1 MLLPSAINVLALGGG
16 AGLCVITAIYATRAP
31 EKKKQTLTLETR
43 SLQVDGDSVDDLPP
57 SWQRDVEGRQTREE
71 AEAELK
77 ANAEAANKEDAV
89 SSKRS
94 TIRGTRT

>member
-1 MLLPSAINVLALGGG
+1 M
-16 AGLCVITAIYATRAP
+16 
-31 EKKKQTLTLETR
+31 
-43 SLQVDGDSVDDLPP
+43 DDLPP

-89 SSKRS
+89 SGKRS
-94 TIRGTRT
+94 TSKGTRNFFFPDASLLPICETFRHDR